1 MNNAR
6 ISGGRVLLSPNA
18 TGSGS
23 TKPKPRWGRRLLIL
37 ALLLF
42 IVVGALVALAPT
54 IASNIAPGKIEAAL
68 NAQYKG
74 TFKVGSLRIGWFS
87 PTAIGPIQVLDPAGS
102 PVAKVEINTTTTLWR
117 IVSERWWSMK
127 NLDLGT
133 IDLAGDAS
141 IVRGPDGKSNL
152 ERALEPR
159 NPAAK
164 ADTSKPASSGGG
176 SGSAGGGIESIKGD
190 LRITNFDLAYAE
202 TDASGKKV
210 QDLGLRAL
218 KGNTKFDYQTA
229 SGGSVAANVDM
240 QGAPT
245 GATAPAGGGG
255 VASDPLKIKLDA
267 DIRQLSGSGAAWPL
281 PDVKALKA
289 NISNVPLA
297 LVDGILKMNGALVRD
312 IGPRADL
319 TADASIS
326 RQNVAAK
333 LALVSDGAKAD
344 LNIATKDGAIV
355 AVQAADPSAQAN
367 TITLRSTEFLDSLP
381 GLREKFAEVAKQV
394 RLDKAPSVTINIE
407 NLRWPLPDPAK
418 SDLAATDLRGN
429 GLIAKIRVSEMAGQ
443 VAIPQSGAA
452 QPASVTNAAAPLPQW
467 QPFTVSPLE
476 LTINAAD
483 LAKPVTFAGG
493 TKATLNGAAA
503 GDIALSATAAGLLDA
518 QGHLRALSTTPNA
531 GMADDLDAQVRV
543 IGLSTA
549 LIQPIVAGSGIAL
562 DMNADIGPTLD
573 LALNA
578 KADVKGVG
586 APAGNAGASAMPPVD
601 FTARITSN
609 NLKVDGTGRM
619 AQGVVSTTGNGL
631 TINIAQSAGLAQRI
645 MTKPNQAAALE
656 LSGTGAVALTIKD
669 FSAPLDKLKGADALA
684 AVKAL
689 ISAEITNLG
698 VKPVLAALPA
708 AANTPAV
715 APTQPVQITKGT
727 LTATLDGANPPKAAL
742 NAALSHDNQPFDLTG
757 TIALNGITRGKLPQ
771 SEPGTA
777 QLIAFKPTGKVELKN
792 APRSLANFVPAA
804 SMVSTTPLI
813 GDDMPTQIARA
824 LRESI
829 GRTITATL
837 TTQPDGQTQKVVSS
851 ISTEAGG
858 LSAET
863 ATTISTDK
871 VVIDTLT
878 LGAGMKPET
887 VNPVLSAASRPASG
901 SSNVVP
907 VQLAQPFRI
916 TAKSSGPITVPL
928 KPGTFEP
935 SWATASDA
943 AIAIAADSDIAI
955 DNVPTGADESG
966 HARTTGIRVKALKS
980 DIKAPLS
987 GLDPAHKSKRLNAA
1001 FSANAIRSGGQ
1012 TNDSATIADIS
1023 GTLAAAMDGTNP
1035 DADIKLAQID
1045 CAVVEGLIGKPGLL
1059 TGALGDKA
1067 DAHARITPKAN
1078 AADTR
1083 EITASITASRLTE
1096 AKLNLLQTAD
1106 TLALSAP
1113 SVITW
1118 KPDPAF
1124 VSNFVL
1130 GADAAAAAG
1139 KPALRVTQAAPITI
1153 RLTQFA
1159 MAMPRTENGQP
1170 TIGPLKPGVF
1180 TLDAAIDA
1188 PSIALAIPTSAPA
1201 SSKPA
1206 GGAAGGSSLGG
1217 LLRNNSNNP
1226 AAPAA
1231 PQTAAVTL
1239 EGITVAARQ
1248 ELNAPELTANITINR
1263 VTGSG
1268 ATDNKPST
1276 IKARLA
1282 NLADSR
1288 GVLQSNK
1295 AVVNLDADVAA
1306 FPTAIVDTL
1315 ANQGGLMTELLGPTI
1330 NVQATARNVS
1340 LAEAQ
1345 AGGAA
1350 GNAAGS
1356 IDVKAGSPRATATL
1370 KGDLKDGAF
1379 IQTGPINVSIL
1390 EIRPEL
1396 INLLSGSIPVLTS
1409 LEKNPGDQPGTMDGK
1424 TLQVPINGDLRK
1436 LNGDLT
1442 IDPGVAR
1449 FQTESIF
1456 GELISALG
1464 GKTGGTIGQKLQ
1476 PFVVHMRDG
1485 VLTYDKFDLPI
1496 GQFTLSTRGT
1506 VDLVNRQVNVVTYA
1520 PLGSLSDK
1528 ALGKLS
1534 TGIPGKL
1541 GVLDQMTQIPI
1552 STKGPMGATKTELD
1566 LGLFMKETGDRILKS
1581 PENLI
1586 NTIGDLIGGNKN
1598 KPKDATPTPAPAP
1611 AQPAAPAQE
1620 PAPAPTPPPKKPPKK
1635 K

>member
-1 MNNAR
+1 M
-6 ISGGRVLLSPNA
+6 LLSPDT

-23 TKPKPRWGRRLLIL
+23 TKRKPRWGRRLLIV
-37 ALLLF
+37 ALLLL
-42 IVVGALVALAPT
+42 VAVGVLIALAPS
-54 IASNIAPGKIEAAL
+54 IASSIAPGKVESAL

-74 TFKVGSLRIGWFS
+74 TFKVGALRVGWFS
-87 PTAIGPIQVLDPAGS
+87 PTAIGPIQVLDPAGA
-102 PVAKVEINTTTTLWR
+102 PVAKVEVNTTTTLWR

-159 NPAAK
+159 VTTTKSDSP
-164 ADTSKPASSGGG
+164 KPTTGSGGG
-176 SGSAGGGIESIKGD
+176 GGGIESIKGD

-229 SGGSVAANVDM
+229 SGGSVAANVDL

-245 GATAPAGGGG
+245 GAAAT
-255 VASDPLKIKLDA
+255 DPLKVKLDA

-297 LVDGILKMNGALVRD
+297 LVDGILKMNGSLVRD

-319 TADASIS
+319 FVGAAVS

-333 LALVSDGAKAD
+333 LALVSDGAKANLD
-344 LNIATKDGAIV
+344 IATKDGAIV
-355 AVQAADPSAQAN
+355 AMDSTDANLPSN

-381 GLREKFAEVAKQV
+381 GLRDQIANVAKQV
-394 RLDKAPSVTINIE
+394 RLDRAPSVTVNIE

-429 GLIAKIRVSEMAGQ
+429 GLTARIRVSEMAGR
-443 VAIPQSGAA
+443 VALDQSAPAA
-452 QPASVTNAAAPLPQW
+452 TANAPASTANW
-467 QPFTVSPLE
+467 KPFTVAPLD

-483 LAKPVTFAGG
+483 LAKPVTITGG
-493 TKATLNGAAA
+493 TKATLDGAAA

-518 QGHLRALSTTPNA
+518 QGHLRALSKTPNA
-531 GMADDLDAQVRV
+531 GLADDLDAQVRV
-543 IGLSTA
+543 TGLSTA
-549 LIQPIVAGSGIAL
+549 LIQPIVAASGLAL
-562 DMNADIGPTLD
+562 DTSADIGPTLD

-578 KADVKGVG
+578 KADVKGV
-586 APAGNAGASAMPPVD
+586 APTANAAPGASAIPPVD

-609 NLKVDGTGRM
+609 NIKVDGAGRM

-631 TINIAQSAGLAQRI
+631 TVNIAQSAGLAQRI
-645 MTKPNQAAALE
+645 MTKPGQPAALE
-656 LSGTGAVALTIKD
+656 LSGIGAVALTVKD
-669 FSAPLDKLKGADALA
+669 FSAPLDKLKGTDALA

-689 ISAEITNLG
+689 ISAEVSNLG
-698 VKPVLAALPA
+698 VKPVFP
-708 AANTPAV
+708 V
-715 APTQPVQITKGT
+715 ADATTTNAQPVQITKAT

-742 NAALSHDNQPFDLTG
+742 NAALNHENQPFDLTG
-757 TIALNGITRGKLPQ
+757 TIALNGITGGKLPP
-771 SEPGTA
+771 SAAGTA
-777 QLIAFKPTGKVELKN
+777 QLIAFKPSGKVELKN
-792 APRSLANFVPAA
+792 APRSLANLVPAA
-804 SMVSTTPLI
+804 AMVSTTPLT

-824 LRESI
+824 IRESI

-837 TTQPDGQTQKVVSS
+837 TTQPDGSTQKIVSS

-863 ATTISTDK
+863 ATTISVDR

-878 LGAGMKPET
+878 LGAGMKPEV
-887 VNPVLSAASRPASG
+887 VNPVLAAASKPAA
-901 SSNVVP
+901 SNTTSTP
-907 VQLAQPFRI
+907 AQLAQPFRI

-935 SWATASDA
+935 AWAAASDA
-943 AIAIAADSDIAI
+943 AIAIAADNAI
-955 DNVPTGADESG
+955 IINNVPTGTDESG
-966 HARTTGIRVKALKS
+966 RTRTNDVTVQALKS

-987 GLDPAHKSKRLNAA
+987 GLDPAHKSKRLAA
-1001 FSANAIRSGGQ
+1001 NFSASAVRSQRGGSDF
-1012 TNDSATIADIS
+1012 NTIADIS

-1059 TGALGDKA
+1059 TGALGDTA
-1067 DAHARITPKAN
+1067 EAHARIAPKAN
-1078 AADTR
+1078 AADTK
-1083 EITASITASRLTE
+1083 EITASITAPRLTE
-1096 AKLNLLQTAD
+1096 AKLNLEQNAD
-1106 TLALSAP
+1106 RIALSAP

-1118 KPDPAF
+1118 KPDPVF

-1139 KPALRVTQAAPITI
+1139 KPALRVSQAAPVTI

-1159 MAMPRTENGQP
+1159 MATSRTDPATGQP
-1170 TIGPLKPGVF
+1170 TVGPLKPGVF
-1180 TLDAAIDA
+1180 MLDAAIDA

-1201 SSKPA
+1201 PSKPN
-1206 GGAAGGSSLGG
+1206 AAGGLGG
-1217 LLRNNSNNP
+1217 LLRNNNNP
-1226 AAPAA
+1226 NGAPAA
-1231 PQTAAVTL
+1231 PQVTTVTL
-1239 EGITVAARQ
+1239 ETITIAAKQ
-1248 ELNAPELTANITINR
+1248 ELNAPELTANIGIAR
-1263 VTGSG
+1263 VKGEGASG
-1268 ATDNKPST
+1268 DRPST
-1276 IKARLA
+1276 IKARVA

-1288 GVLQSNK
+1288 GVIQSNK

-1330 NVQATARNVS
+1330 NMQATARNIS

-1345 AGGAA
+1345 GGA
-1350 GNAAGS
+1350 GNNAAGS

-1370 KGDLKDGAF
+1370 KGDLKNGAF
-1379 IQTGPINVSIL
+1379 MQTGPINVSIL
-1390 EIRPEL
+1390 EIRPDL
-1396 INLLSGSIPVLTS
+1396 INLLSGSVPVITS
-1409 LEKNPGDQPGTMDGK
+1409 LEKNPGDQPGIMDGT
-1424 TLQVPINGDLRK
+1424 TLQIPINGDLKK

-1476 PFVVHMRDG
+1476 PFVVHMREG
-1485 VLTYDKFDLPI
+1485 VLTYDKFDLPV
-1496 GQFTLSTRGT
+1496 GQFTISTRGT

-1520 PLGSLSDK
+1520 PLGSLTDK

-1598 KPKDATPTPAPAP
+1598 KPPAGGTPAPAP
-1611 AQPAAPAQE
+1611 APAQE
-1620 PAPAPTPPPKKPPKK
+1620 PAPDPAPKPKPPPKKKK
-1635 K
+1635 P